1 MQRIHLGRIAGAVA
15 AITML
20 AGLARHDAVAL
31 MAAEATRPDLTLHD
45 GQMNVDLE
53 ISGIS
58 AILNSET
65 GLASIP
71 AFTSS
76 CAFDQRS
83 QQRSCR
89 SHSRSDSAV
98 TATSLAL
105 RSRTGVPQT
114 DFDYA
119 TTDSVTI
126 RTAVVNQWNDRRNHG
141 KTISYRS
148 TQKLSGVSRASAERT
163 LNGADTTFRSTKW
176 GNRFATNVEYVV
188 TYSDISSAN
197 SSADPY
203 PVSGVLTASS
213 AHEFGAV
220 AAPKRAFFNL
230 LVYFDGTRTPEIYM
244 NGKRYTLDLETGI
257 ATPKP

>member
-31 MAAEATRPDLTLHD
+31 MAAEAAQPDLTLHD
-45 GQMNVDLE
+45 GQINIDLE
-53 ISGIS
+53 TSGIS
-58 AILNSET
+58 AILNAEN
-65 GLASIP
+65 GRASVP

-76 CAFDQRS
+76 CAYDPRL

-98 TATSLAL
+98 TATSLAM
-105 RSRTGVPQT
+105 RSRTGVPQS

-126 RTAVVNQWNDRRNHG
+126 RTAVVNQWNDRRDHG
-141 KTISYRS
+141 RAISYRS
-148 TQKLSGVSRASAERT
+148 TQKFSGVSRESAART

-176 GNRFATNVEYVV
+176 GNRFATNVEHVV
-188 TYSDISSAN
+188 MYSDITTTN
-197 SSADPY
+197 DNTDPY
-203 PVSGVLTASS
+203 PVSGVLTSSS
-213 AHEFGAV
+213 AHEFGV
-220 AAPKRAFFNL
+220 VTAPTHAFFNL
-230 LVYFDGTRTPEIYM
+230 LVYFDGTRTPEVYM
-244 NGKRYTLDLETGI
+244 NGHRFTLDLETGI